1 MARFDPP
8 GSALGTPTP
17 HADPAA
23 SGGGEAGG
31 RGRCY
36 HTSTTTQGGG
46 RGRRPVYI
54 GGHRS
59 GLPLPLSAGVGSSHP
74 IGSMA
79 SGQVTHPVRLDRP
92 PLSDRGPVP
101 PESLYCIGA
110 CPVVPVRLS
119 SGPVALCLTGCG
131 CGECCP
137 PTHNRPSACPCSC
150 CLAGIRLLSPTP
162 PPGQRRTGRQL
173 RGLVPFCS
181 VCTRD
186 GLGTRR
192 PTHPHGRQICPQS
205 GSCSFDRRIVQPV
218 GMREA

>member
-137 PTHNRPSACPCSC
+137 PTHNTGPPPVRVPVAWLASGDYRPPLPPASGGRAVSSEALCRSALSVPGTASEQDGPPIRMAARSALRADPVPSAE
-150 CLAGIRLLSPTP
+150 GLS
-162 PPGQRRTGRQL
+162 
-173 RGLVPFCS
+173 GL
-181 VCTRD
+181 
-186 GLGTRR
+186 
-192 PTHPHGRQICPQS
+192 
-205 GSCSFDRRIVQPV
+205 
-218 GMREA
+218 